1 MLRHVTAWP
10 TACSDTIPFRRHRR
24 TRRLAR
30 PGGLSHGRFPK
41 KTLADWTAL
50 ATKDTGG
57 ASPDTLVWDTPEGIP
72 VKPLYTADDL
82 AGLELETLPGF
93 APFTR
98 GPRATMYSHRP

>member
-1 MLRHVTAWP
+1 MV
-10 TACSDTIPFRRHRR
+10 D
-24 TRRLAR
+24 
-30 PGGLSHGRFPK
+30 FPK
-41 KTLADWTAL
+41 KTLADWTTL

-57 ASPDTLVWDTPEGIP
+57 ASPDTLVWNTPEGIP

-93 APFTR
+93 APYTR